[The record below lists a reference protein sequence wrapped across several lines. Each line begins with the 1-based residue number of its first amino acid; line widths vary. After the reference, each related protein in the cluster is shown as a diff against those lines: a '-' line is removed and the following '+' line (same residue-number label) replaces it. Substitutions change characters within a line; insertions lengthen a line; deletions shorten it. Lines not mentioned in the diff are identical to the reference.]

1 MKKLKADGGWTE
13 ETEICT
19 RQWRAVVVQSEN
31 YPHLQSPC
39 RIERHLD
46 TDELFVVLGGLLAVG
61 VAESGEGSV
70 RWMRLTAGE
79 TVCVPRGVW
88 HSSYAQAPSTY
99 LLVEDSDTGPQNT
112 EEIIRFIPK
121 MED

>member
-39 RIERHLD
+39 RI
-46 TDELFVVLGGLLAVG
+46 AVG

-99 LLVEDSDTGPQNT
+99 VLVEDSDTGPQNT